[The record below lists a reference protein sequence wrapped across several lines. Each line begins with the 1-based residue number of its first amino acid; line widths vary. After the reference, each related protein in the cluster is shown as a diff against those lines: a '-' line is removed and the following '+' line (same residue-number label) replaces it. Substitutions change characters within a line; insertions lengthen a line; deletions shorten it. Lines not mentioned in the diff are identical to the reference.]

1 MVLFFYYFI
10 LVMLYLSC
18 TCSHSFCSYNK
29 VVEGTPSASGLSK
42 MGGKAAQEASHANL
56 QTSEKGNVRGGSK
69 GTSERK
75 TRRSGGKSTGKEAA
89 KMGIAAKETTPARQS
104 ERSDKTSNVPL
115 SSAGFGQLM
124 QSNEM
129 QHYRYMEGG
138 NVKPFGVL
146 STSVSSLPDLNTSAS
161 SSAVFHQP
169 FTDLQQVQLR
179 AQIFVYGAL
188 M

>member
-1 MVLFFYYFI
+1 MV
-10 LVMLYLSC
+10 V
-18 TCSHSFCSYNK
+18 
-29 VVEGTPSASGLSK
+29 
-42 MGGKAAQEASHANL
+42 QEASHANL
-56 QTSEKGNVRGGSK
+56 QVSERENVHGGSK

-75 TRRSGGKSTGKEAA
+75 TRRAGGKSTGKEAA
-89 KMGIAAKETTPARQS
+89 KKRIAAKERTPARQS
-104 ERSDKTSNVPL
+104 ERNDRMSNVSL
-115 SSAGFGQLM
+115 SSAGIGQLV

-129 QHYRYMEGG
+129 QHYGHMEGG
-138 NVKPFGVL
+138 NMKPFGVL